1 MHQLDR
7 AAWQFPVRKLRWLSR
22 ARRTDGN
29 GLLSVEE
36 FTAGVKAL
44 PGVNAS
50 DDAIRALISAIDI
63 DESGAIDSQ
72 EFVAMVLRET

>member
-1 MHQLDR
+1 MQL
-7 AAWQFPVRKLRWLSR
+7 AGIKAELRE
-22 ARRTDGN
+22 G
-29 GLLSVEE
+29 GLPTHGSVEE
-36 FTAGVKAL
+36 FTAGIKAL